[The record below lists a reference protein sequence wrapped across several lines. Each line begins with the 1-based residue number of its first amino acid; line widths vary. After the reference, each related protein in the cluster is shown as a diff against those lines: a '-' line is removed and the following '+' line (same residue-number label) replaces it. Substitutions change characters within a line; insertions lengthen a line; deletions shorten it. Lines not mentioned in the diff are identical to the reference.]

1 MQSWFMLRARCAA
14 CGIRFQRGEDQ
25 DYWLGAYLLNFIV
38 TEMVFAV
45 LLLVV
50 LVATWP
56 HPPWS
61 LILWGGAAQMI
72 VTPIAFYPF
81 ANALWLAA
89 DLVLRPPT
97 PDDFAPDRAPS

>member
-1 MQSWFMLRARCAA
+1 
-14 CGIRFQRGEDQ
+14 
-25 DYWLGAYLLNFIV
+25 
-38 TEMVFAV
+38 
-45 LLLVV
+45 
-50 LVATWP
+50 
-56 HPPWS
+56 
-61 LILWGGAAQMI
+61 MI